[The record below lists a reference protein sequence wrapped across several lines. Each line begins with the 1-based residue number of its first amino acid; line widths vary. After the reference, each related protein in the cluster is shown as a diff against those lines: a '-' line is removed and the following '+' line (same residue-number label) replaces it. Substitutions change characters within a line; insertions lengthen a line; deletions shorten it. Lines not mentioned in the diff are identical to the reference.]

1 MKVKILEGCQNWLV
15 DIGKVYEVAQ
25 IEADGTVILKHP
37 LENVKPTL
45 LKGEYEIVNN

>member
-15 DIGKVYEVAQ
+15 DVGKVYEVVQ

-37 LENVKPTL
+37 LETVKPTL
-45 LKGEYEIVNN
+45 LKGEYEIVDN